1 MQHLNWSFGA
11 IVDQQHILPAGIVD
25 LVKQHK
31 VLVIQNATI
40 STQQELVE
48 YAQSVG
54 KLFPQ
59 VKYHKIDEVNKLDYY
74 TGDTT
79 GVDDLST
86 TTNTGPVGS
95 VDAEDWHQDAA
106 SYSNRRM
113 IGMATIQ
120 FDKQFDQTQIIG
132 DTSFCNLKGIYDSL
146 SLPMRQ
152 LLAGVTVEHTSAF
165 FRNQHYFMSLAI
177 MQALKTGDA
186 KSIAMASINLKKHI
200 PKPFVD
206 KLVKDNNWLNFS
218 PKDCPRILEL
228 TEAES
233 RAIIDL
239 LTQQINNSS
248 WIYQHRW
255 QPNQLVIWDNRYVLH
270 RRIDN
275 ASINT
280 RRNFWRVQ
288 IEI

>member
-1 MQHLNWSFGA
+1 MQQLNWSFGA
-11 IVDQQHILPAGIVD
+11 VVDQQQVLPDQIID
-25 LVKQHK
+25 LVQQHK
-31 VLVIQNATI
+31 VLVIQNADI

-48 YAQSVG
+48 YAHSVG

-59 VKYHKIDEVNKLDYY
+59 VKYHEIDKDVKLDYY
-74 TGDTT
+74 TGDTL

-86 TTNTGPVGS
+86 DTSTGPVGS
-95 VDAEDWHQDAA
+95 VDSEDWHQDAA
-106 SYSNRRM
+106 SYSNSRM
-113 IGMATIQ
+113 IGVATIQ

-146 SLPMRQ
+146 SVPMQQ

-165 FRNQHYFMSLAI
+165 LRNQHYFMSLA
-177 MQALKTGDA
+177 MMKALKTGNI
-186 KSIAMASINLKKHI
+186 KSVAMASINLKKHI

-206 KLVKDNNWLNFS
+206 KLVKDGTWLNFS
-218 PKDCPRILEL
+218 PKDSPRIPEL

-233 RAIIDL
+233 CAIVDL
-239 LTQQINNSS
+239 LKQQINNAS